1 MSSLRV
7 ALLGLGDIALKAHL
21 PALARESRVTLVA
34 VGDTERSQLAAAP
47 AGVRA
52 TTDIGSILEDES
64 VDAVIVA
71 TPPTVTTGLVRSA
84 LEAGKYVLA
93 EKPLA
98 TSLAAAAALGDL
110 PQAAE
115 RLQIGLTYRHHPAVD
130 LLRKAVRAGR
140 LGGPLVIQAAVCD
153 EAADPHG
160 DPDGYTR
167 RLRSLEHLPP
177 MVSDGVHVC
186 DRLNY
191 LMGAMQVEDV
201 SGWSVKT
208 DGSYTTANAN
218 GGVLR
223 YADGSVARIDVIW
236 LTPVLPPSQFVV
248 TGSGGRAVL
257 DPPTFGL
264 TIDYADGTVEHLEP
278 PGDKT
283 EVCFALQLERF
294 ASHALAG
301 TPPVPGLREAL
312 ESQAL
317 AERIAEAA
325 GLAVVGAA

>member
-21 PALARESRVTLVA
+21 PALAREPRVTLVA
-34 VGDTERSQLAAAP
+34 VGDTEQGQLATAP

-52 TTDIGSILEDES
+52 TTDIRSILEDES

-71 TPPTVTTGLVRSA
+71 TPPNVTTGLVRAA

-98 TSLAAAAALGDL
+98 TSLAATAALGDL

-130 LLRKAVRAGR
+130 RLRDVIRTGH

-153 EAADPHG
+153 EPADPHG
-160 DPDGYTR
+160 DPDGYAR
-167 RLRSLEHLPP
+167 RLRSLQHLPP
-177 MVSDGVHVC
+177 IVSDGVHVC

-191 LMGAMQVEDV
+191 LMGTTPVEDV
-201 SGWSVKT
+201 SGWSVRT
-208 DGSYTTANAN
+208 DDSYATANAN

-236 LTPVLPPSQFVV
+236 LTPVLPPSQFIV

-257 DPPTFGL
+257 DPPTFDL
-264 TIDYADGTVEHLEP
+264 TIDYADGTAEHLEP

-294 ASHALAG
+294 AKHALAG
-301 TPPVPGLREAL
+301 APPVPGLREAL

-317 AERIAEAA
+317 AERIADAA
-325 GLAVVGAA
+325 GLTVVGAA